1 MVRMTK
7 SWFLWGGMLLAT
19 LLAESVALPYGGE
32 KAPDLYLQN
41 LAGEEVSLAQWEGK
55 TVVVNFWA
63 TWCKPCREEIPDLA
77 RFFEAHREHNVVVL
91 GVAMDKDIDKVRT
104 FVREFKVSYPVV
116 VGNIVDA
123 RKWKVRGLPMTFIV
137 SPAGDIERRIHGGLT
152 VAILEGYAGLTME
165 GRRPG
170 TLSPATGCP

>member
-1 MVRMTK
+1 MVTMTK
-7 SWFLWGGMLLAT
+7 SWFLWGGILLAT
-19 LLAESVALPYGGE
+19 LLAESMALSYGSE

-41 LAGEEVSLAQWEGK
+41 LAGEEVSLAQWEAK
-55 TVVVNFWA
+55 TIVVNFWA
-63 TWCKPCREEIPDLA
+63 TWCKPCREEIPELV

-104 FVREFKVSYPVV
+104 FIQEFKISYPVV

-137 SPAGDIERRIHGGLT
+137 SPGGDIERRIHGGLT
-152 VAILEGYAGLTME
+152 MATLEGYARLTA
-165 GRRPG
+165 GGGPRG
-170 TLSPATGCP
+170 TLSPPTGCP

>member
-1 MVRMTK
+1 MVRTTK

-19 LLAESVALPYGGE
+19 LLAESMALSYESE
-32 KAPDLYLQN
+32 KAPDLYLQS
-41 LAGEEVSLAQWEGK
+41 LTGEEVSLAQWKGK
-55 TVVVNFWA
+55 TIVVNFWA
-63 TWCKPCREEIPDLA
+63 TWCKPCREEIPELA

-104 FVREFKVSYPVV
+104 FVQEFKISYPVL

-137 SPAGDIERRIHGGLT
+137 SPARDIERRLHGGLT
-152 VAILEGYAGLTME
+152 VAALEGYVGLTV
-165 GRRPG
+165 GGKPPG
-170 TLSPATGCP
+170 TLSPDTGCL